1 MARHNKERKSFEK
14 SEINGS
20 YPKVWQ
26 QRKQNKRSSEK
37 DNICS
42 ENCSIIITYTIMPE
56 AYAEPYQRYKMQCF
70 AKIVNT
76 KKPLTMFAKHYL
88 LDVWAGS
95 EYTSGCYAEIYFFIH
110 F

>member
-1 MARHNKERKSFEK
+1 
-14 SEINGS
+14 
-20 YPKVWQ
+20 
-26 QRKQNKRSSEK
+26 
-37 DNICS
+37 
-42 ENCSIIITYTIMPE
+42 MPE

-76 KKPLTMFAKHYL
+76 KKLLTMFAKHYL
-88 LDVWAGS
+88 LDVWRGS